1 MPLEPSRT
9 LVAQTVETLQH
20 LASQRSVAVA
30 VVGTT
35 QTQVLLVVQVVAVAL
50 RNLQLEL
57 LLLVVQELLVK
68 EMPVELHASTTL
80 TATLLAGTQALV
92 VAVALVA
99 SAETQYKSLLV
110 TGLTVV

>member
-1 MPLEPSRT
+1 MPLEPLRT
-9 LVAQTVETLQH
+9 LAAETVETL
-20 LASQRSVAVA
+20 LPSVLQQSAVVA

-35 QTQVLLVVQVVAVAL
+35 QTQVLLVVQVVVVAL

-68 EMPVELHASTTL
+68 DLLVELRVSTTS
-80 TATLLAGTQALV
+80 TTTLLAGTQALV

-99 SAETQYKSLLV
+99 SAETQYKNLLV